1 MRACLL
7 DPRPSP
13 VAAIGPPARCQPLGL
28 TEGAPT
34 HQYSTNASLWGPVSM
49 RARLKLRANG
59 LLILRAC
66 VLVIFPSVALGP
78 VSVTASDH
86 GLTSRQMEIV
96 QTVLNVD
103 GYITAALHREF
114 WGSVPDKIRNDL
126 NASEAFVRVME
137 QALIVAIKFQRE
149 TWASINA
156 SLKSERVVK
165 TEEYESA
172 KKEVLESQILLPE
185 RRQIKR
191 SVAHAEGMIEAAAKN
206 TPFQSPKGP
215 LFVTQ
220 EMVDQVLA
228 GMDGSLSRFRQLMNP
243 QWRPKL
249 EEHRYPEARVKI
261 LSDTPFNVERRRITA
276 ENGRTAYV
284 VNLMKRASEN
294 DFVTISFIELG
305 DRWADPVRSLIR
317 TARSTLL
324 STGINTASIV
334 ATTWRG
340 LQSAEGTG
348 ATKTSK
354 GSLYASVRVAE
365 VPSHL
370 GAIVFFVVTEKSVV
384 DALEL
389 REELERTTQITN

>member
-1 MRACLL
+1 ML
-7 DPRPSP
+7 
-13 VAAIGPPARCQPLGL
+13 VAFL
-28 TEGAPT
+28 
-34 HQYSTNASLWGPVSM
+34 
-49 RARLKLRANG
+49 
-59 LLILRAC
+59 
-66 VLVIFPSVALGP
+66 SVALGP
-78 VSVTASDH
+78 VSITASDH

-114 WGSVPDKIRNDL
+114 WESVPDKIRSNL
-126 NASEAFVRVME
+126 NASEGFIRVME
-137 QALIVAIKFQRE
+137 QALIVAVKFQRE

-156 SLKSERVVK
+156 SLKAGRVVK

-172 KKEVLESQILLPE
+172 KREVLESQMLLPE
-185 RRQIKR
+185 RRQVKR
-191 SVAHAEGMIEAAAKN
+191 GVAHAEGMIEAAGTNA
-206 TPFQSPKGP
+206 PFQSPNGP

-243 QWRPKL
+243 QWKPKL
-249 EEHRYPEARVKI
+249 EEYRHPEARVKV
-261 LSDTPFNVERRRITA
+261 LSDTPFNVERKRITA

-284 VNLMKRASEN
+284 VSLMKRASEN
-294 DFVTISFIELG
+294 EFVAINFIELG
-305 DRWADPVRSLIR
+305 DRWADPVRSSIR

-324 STGINTASIV
+324 SVGISKASIV
-334 ATTWRG
+334 ATAWRG

-354 GSLYASVRVAE
+354 GNLYASVRVAE

-370 GAIVFFVVTEKSVV
+370 GVIVFFVVTEKSVI

-389 REELERTTQITN
+389 REELERMTQITN